1 MPISRRNFI
10 QLGAVTAISAGA
22 ALDLSASASDKS
34 PASMVDQIA
43 RARAREESRLSH
55 AAFVGCLNSKFILLT
70 EDSSKLAVE
79 LVEVADHLKS
89 SKRGGA
95 HKGVKENFSL
105 VFKAPAQ
112 ERLVQNTYQFEHGKL
127 GKFDL
132 FIGPVKSGKH
142 GHIYEAVINRI

>member
-34 PASMVDQIA
+34 PANMMDQLA
-43 RARAREESRLSH
+43 RARAREESRLSYSAF
-55 AAFVGCLNSKFILLT
+55 AACLNSKFTLMT
-70 EDSSKLAVE
+70 EDAGKLAVE

-89 SKRGGA
+89 SKLTGA
-95 HKGVKENFSL
+95 RKGVKENFSL
-105 VFKAPAQ
+105 AFKVPVQ
-112 ERLVQNTYQFEHGKL
+112 EKLVQNTYQFEHERL

-142 GHIYEAVINRI
+142 GYIYEAVINRI